1 MLPSECP
8 GGPAEI
14 LLEDFVDFVVPAFLV
29 VVEEEVVVEDVVVE
43 EVVFVQEV
51 VLVEVVFVQEVVVV
65 VLLECSS
72 KTEFGFRPA

>member
-1 MLPSECP
+1 M
-8 GGPAEI
+8 
-14 LLEDFVDFVVPAFLV
+14 
-29 VVEEEVVVEDVVVE
+29 EDVVVE

-72 KTEFGFRPA
+72 KTEFRFRPA